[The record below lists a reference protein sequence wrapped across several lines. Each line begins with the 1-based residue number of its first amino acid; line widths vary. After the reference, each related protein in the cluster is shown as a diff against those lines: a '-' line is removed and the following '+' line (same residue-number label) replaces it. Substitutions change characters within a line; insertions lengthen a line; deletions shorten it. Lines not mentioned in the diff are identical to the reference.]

1 MLKRIIYIF
10 LCLLT
15 TILLTGCQNEQSL
28 KKNIQIIIIAEK
40 SKVLYNKN
48 IETTANKIVDVLKNE
63 NLSLKIEDGPYGAYI
78 MSLMDLEQ
86 KNDKDGT
93 YYWAYYINDKYAE
106 VGISNC
112 KIKEGDTYKFVYEF
126 YKN

>member
-1 MLKRIIYIF
+1 MKKVLKVIICF
-10 LCLLT
+10 LCLF
-15 TILLTGCQNEQSL
+15 IIVGCTKE
-28 KKNIQIIIIAEK
+28 KTEKNIQVIIIDEK
-40 SKVLYNKN
+40 SNELYNKN
-48 IETTANKIVDVLKNE
+48 IKTTSNKIVDVLKNE
-63 NLSLKIEDGPYGAYI
+63 NVSLKIEDGPYGAYI

-86 KNDKDGT
+86 KNDKDGI

-112 KIKEGDTYKFVYEF
+112 KIKDGDTYKFVYEF